1 MEFIGIFL
9 VVFALIGMLYEIC
22 KGGFKSPPDYEEE
35 VLPVYVVIPKWKK
48 LPGHA
53 VSVMRL
59 KGSLFVL
66 NVLIW
71 FVIIV

>member
-35 VLPVYVVIPKWKK
+35 VLPVYVVIPK
-48 LPGHA
+48 
-53 VSVMRL
+53 
-59 KGSLFVL
+59 
-66 NVLIW
+66 
-71 FVIIV
+71 